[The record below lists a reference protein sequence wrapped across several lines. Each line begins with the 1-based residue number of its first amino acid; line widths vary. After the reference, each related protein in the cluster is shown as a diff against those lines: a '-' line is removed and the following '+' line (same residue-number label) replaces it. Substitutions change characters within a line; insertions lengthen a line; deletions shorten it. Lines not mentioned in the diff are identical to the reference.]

1 MILET
6 SALPAALYLKKSCD
20 GMNATLENLPNR
32 IDRPSA
38 WVGTEMAAD
47 HAKWLYHL
55 TSAEVE
61 DLENAARHY
70 LGLSRDIGEISSTDF
85 PLGRFSGHLQQLKE
99 KLLHGVGVEVIRGLP
114 IGNYSQEFVATIFC
128 GIGAHLG
135 SARSQNAQGH
145 ILGHVRDTG
154 AAASDV
160 NTRIYQTS
168 ERQTFHTDSA
178 DVVGLL
184 CIREAMEGGKS
195 LLVSVETI
203 YNRMRQ
209 ERPDL
214 LPLLFETVAT
224 DRRGEVPEGARPF
237 FEIPVLS
244 WHAGLL
250 TAMYQ
255 RQYINSGQRFPDARR
270 LTERHVEA
278 LDYFDKLANDPEI
291 HFSMQLEAG
300 DIQFVYNHSQLHD
313 RTGYTD
319 WTEAGKR
326 RHLFRLWLS
335 IDGDR
340 ALPSCF
346 EQRYGSI
353 EVGNRGGIVTSQT
366 TLHAPLD

>member
-1 MILET
+1 MAEIL
-6 SALPAALYLKKSCD
+6 
-20 GMNATLENLPNR
+20 NNLPKR

-38 WVGTEMAAD
+38 WVGSDMAGD
-47 HAKWLYHL
+47 HSKWLYHL
-55 TSAEVE
+55 TSDDAA
-61 DLENAARHY
+61 DLETAAKHF
-70 LGLSRDIGEISSTDF
+70 LSLSRDIGEISSQDF
-85 PLGRFSGHLQQLKE
+85 PLSHFSDHMQSLKE

-128 GIGAHLG
+128 GMGAYLG
-135 SARSQNAQGH
+135 SARSQNAMGH
-145 ILGHVRDTG
+145 ILGHVRDAG
-154 AAASDV
+154 VAASDV

-214 LPLLFETVAT
+214 LPLLFEPVAT

-237 FEIPVLS
+237 FEIPVLN
-244 WHAGLL
+244 WHVGLL

-255 RQYINSGQRFPDARR
+255 RQYINSAQRFPDARK
-270 LTERHVEA
+270 LTDRHIEA
-278 LDYFDKLANDPEI
+278 LDYFDTLANDPEI

-313 RTGYTD
+313 RTAYTD
-319 WTEAGKR
+319 WVDSSKR

-340 ALPSCF
+340 PLPECF
-346 EQRYGSI
+346 GQRYGSI
-353 EVGNRGGIVTSQT
+353 EVGNRGGIITRHT

>member
-1 MILET
+1 MTDTLKD
-6 SALPAALYLKKSCD
+6 LPTKI
-20 GMNATLENLPNR
+20 T
-32 IDRPSA
+32 RPSA
-38 WVGTEMAAD
+38 WVGTDMASD
-47 HAKWLYHL
+47 PSKWLYKL
-55 TSAEVE
+55 TSADVQ
-61 DLENAARHY
+61 DLENAAKHF
-70 LGLSRDIGEISSTDF
+70 LGLSRDIGEISSEDF
-85 PLGRFSGHLQQLKE
+85 PLRHFSDHLRSLKE

-114 IGNYSQEFVATIFC
+114 IGSYSQELVATIFC
-128 GIGAHLG
+128 GVGAHLG
-135 SARSQNAQGH
+135 NARSQNAQGH

-154 AAASDV
+154 AVASDV

-168 ERQTFHTDSA
+168 ARQTFHTDSA

-184 CIREAMEGGKS
+184 CIREAKEGGKS

-214 LPLLFETVAT
+214 LPLLFETVTT
-224 DRRGEVPEGARPF
+224 DRRGEVPEGAKPF

-244 WHAGLL
+244 WQAGLL
-250 TAMYQ
+250 TAQYQ
-255 RQYINSGQRFPDARR
+255 RQYIDSAQRFPDARK
-270 LTERHVEA
+270 LTERHIEA

-313 RTGYTD
+313 RTGYTGWAD
-319 WTEAGKR
+319 PNKR

-340 ALPSCF
+340 PLPECF

-353 EVGNRGGIVTSQT
+353 EVGKRGGIMTKHT

>member
-1 MILET
+1 MTET
-6 SALPAALYLKKSCD
+6 LDGLPACIK
-20 GMNATLENLPNR
+20 
-32 IDRPSA
+32 RPSA
-38 WVGTEMAAD
+38 WLGKDMASD
-47 HAKWLYHL
+47 HSKWLYNL
-55 TSAEVE
+55 TAADLQ
-61 DLENAARHY
+61 DLEKAAKHF
-70 LGLSRDIGEISSTDF
+70 LSLSRDIGEIRGEDF
-85 PLGRFSGHLQQLKE
+85 PLIHFSDHLQNLQE

-114 IGNYSQEFVATIFC
+114 IASYSQEFAATVFC

-145 ILGHVRDTG
+145 VLGHVRDTG
-154 AAASDV
+154 VAASDV

-184 CIREAMEGGKS
+184 CLREAMEGGES

-203 YNRMRQ
+203 FNRFQQ

-214 LPLLFETVAT
+214 LPLLFEPVAT
-224 DRRGEVPEGARPF
+224 DRRGEVPEGAKPF

-255 RQYINSGQRFPDARR
+255 RQYIDSARR
-270 LTERHVEA
+270 FSDAKKLTDRHVEA
-278 LDYFDKLANDPEI
+278 LDYFDKLANDAEI
-291 HFSMQLEAG
+291 HFSMRLEAG
-300 DIQFVYNHSQLHD
+300 DMQFVYNHSQLHD
-313 RTGYTD
+313 RTAFKD
-319 WTEAGKR
+319 WADPNER

-340 ALPSCF
+340 PLPKCF

-353 EVGNRGGIVTSQT
+353 EVGKRGGIITKHT